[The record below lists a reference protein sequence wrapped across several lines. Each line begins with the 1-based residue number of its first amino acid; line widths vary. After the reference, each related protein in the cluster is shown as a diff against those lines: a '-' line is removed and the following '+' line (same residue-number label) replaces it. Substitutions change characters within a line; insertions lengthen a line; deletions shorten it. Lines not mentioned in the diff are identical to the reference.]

1 MEFAD
6 IELSLTNLFHLQD
19 KSASSSFSSSSSSSS
34 PYYPHDTT
42 SFLG

>member
-19 KSASSSFSSSSSSSS
+19 KSASSSSSSS